1 MRIEITHGGIYGTA
15 GEVEIGTII
24 DVSEEPVG
32 LVGRYRVLSDEKGKT
47 FVANPLDHDG
57 DGKAG
62 GAAPNN
68 PPSERDELKKQAGEL
83 GLEYARNITT
93 EKLQDMI
100 NAKLAA

>member
-1 MRIEITHGGIYGTA
+1 MRIEITAKGIYGA
-15 GEVEIGTII
+15 DGEI
-24 DVSEEPVG
+24 PVG
-32 LVGRYRVLSDEKGKT
+32 TELTVSDEPLGWAGRYRVLSDGKGKT

-62 GAAPNN
+62 GAAPNS

-93 EKLQDMI
+93 EKLKELID
-100 NAKLAA
+100 AKLAA